1 MVRELRCAPIEMHVD
16 AVLILGRLVGEI
28 VGEAEHAG
36 ELVSGLRIEIGIAA
50 ASVDRAVPDADVGE
64 TRRVV
69 GSDRYVAGD
78 VGHVIVNAVV
88 PAQRCYWQDI
98 SKAGH

>member
-1 MVRELRCAPIEMHVD
+1 MHVD

-50 ASVDRAVPDADVGE
+50 AGVDRAVPDADVRQA
-64 TRRVV
+64 RRII
-69 GSDRYVAGD
+69 GPDGYVAGMY
-78 VGHVIVNAVV
+78 VM
-88 PAQRCYWQDI
+88 
-98 SKAGH
+98 